1 MLTSKWHTLNA
12 NCQKFNAAYKR
23 AKRLG
28 KSGENDVDYL
38 KRAQSIYRDE
48 HKGVAFSQ
56 EDAWAVLR
64 FHPKWDAPEQV
75 DLTGDVPGATQEDL
89 FGHDARPRPAGKPRP
104 AKKTKSDATA
114 STGGSSASTQF
125 GELMEQELRL
135 KREAAERAFEAQ
147 AEKDRTLM
155 RLEELR
161 FLATS
166 TKDLD
171 DDDAYWIKKQKQ
183 LIKNKMRNDLAN
195 LLTAASGALQFVA
208 ALAAASKTVNSLKN
222 PHGLHA
228 YFIITAKL
236 ESKTMDM
243 DREICQS
250 DDTTQVDGNQNQS
263 VNGSQGDESQEQPFQ
278 EEDTNL
284 IGNKRELTLDE
295 AVEAGQVTYVN
306 TSPRGVR
313 DEKLRIYPNKS
324 CSMGSK
330 TPGGPS
336 NLSCYSFD
344 ANISRQDLAEMI
356 IIHEYPLVM
365 VEHHGSSYADK
376 CLANVLYESLC
387 DWNID
392 RKISTVTVD
401 NCTTND
407 AMIRDLLDKLP
418 LSSLILGG
426 ELFHMRCCAH
436 IVNLIVQDGLSVLG
450 DGIDRIRDSVSY
462 WTLTPKRVEKFEEAA
477 RHLDIPSSRT
487 LALDCKTRWNSTYL
501 MLEVA
506 IIYKDVFRRLK
517 QRDARYKSVP
527 TERDWDLASN
537 ICKKLK
543 LFYNVTLMFSGT
555 KYPTMNTFFTSIC
568 DIRYELNKWRH
579 EEDEVIKDMAEQMI
593 LKFDKYWS
601 DIHGFMG
608 VAAVL
613 DPRMK
618 LKIMKF
624 SFPKLYHSKQRA
636 EEEFTKL
643 KKFVSALFIEY
654 DQAGKA
660 NVRNHVNGV
669 GSTSHID
676 ESDGGFFSG
685 YSKFIE
691 EEEDETSDIT
701 SEVPEELDHY
711 LKERVCNPN
720 MKLDILAWW
729 KINGLK
735 YPALQTI
742 ARDILAIPISTVAS
756 ESCFST
762 SGRLI
767 TPHRSRLKPNT
778 LEALMCSQS
787 WLVNEI
793 QETSSKEFEAYDQTI
808 EYDTDDSD
816 EDKLLNVV
824 FEETLVEPNML
835 VVNVEKFVSTEPL
848 ITSENNDPVG
858 YALVE
863 IMEGSDMK
871 PSDMNDAPNLLEIE
885 VPDKYHLLM
894 TPLGSFPF
902 YSLKCCIK
910 INDFKDGERH
920 EMWLPLDNTKTGRL
934 HLAIKVIEGV
944 DILFEPPSNV
954 DASMTEFQNKN
965 GSVKA
970 PVVENQS
977 SLHKTKNLMDTILGA
992 ANNMQQTIK
1001 TVIHGLLKIQT
1012 LLQPY
1017 DIQTYN
1023 LLNHITYQMR
1033 KEIVST

>member
-1 MLTSKWHTLNA
+1 MIGFSLQPQHLVHGIVHRVVYEQKWFIDLYVEHFDYDVLDFINEEA
-12 NCQKFNAAYKR
+12 N
-23 AKRLG
+23 
-28 KSGENDVDYL
+28 
-38 KRAQSIYRDE
+38 
-48 HKGVAFSQ
+48 GVLS
-56 EDAWAVLR
+56 
-64 FHPKWDAPEQV
+64 
-75 DLTGDVPGATQEDL
+75 
-89 FGHDARPRPAGKPRP
+89 
-104 AKKTKSDATA
+104 S
-114 STGGSSASTQF
+114 GSSD
-125 GELMEQELRL
+125 EYYNNDEC
-135 KREAAERAFEAQ
+135 
-147 AEKDRTLM
+147 EK
-155 RLEELR
+155 LEEVDFQTEGR
-161 FLATS
+161 RMGFVDGPVPQ
-166 TKDLD
+166 TKGEALEDLD
-171 DDDAYWIKKQKQ
+171 DANIDPSCIRYEHPEQ
-183 LIKNKMRNDLAN
+183 LKLALAN
-195 LLTAASGALQFVA
+195 YRVA
-208 ALAAASKTVNSLKN
+208 NGGSPSAGHND
-222 PHGLHA
+222 PI
-228 YFIITAKL
+228 F
-236 ESKTMDM
+236 MDM
-243 DREICQS
+243 DREICQG

-278 EEDTNL
+278 EEHTNL
-284 IGNKRELTLDE
+284 IGNKRKLTSDVWPHFDRKIINGVLKAE
-295 AVEAGQVTYVN
+295 CKYCHKKLAGSSQSGTSHLREHITKRCKRRNTKDIRQQV
-306 TSPRGVR
+306 
-313 DEKLRIYPNKS
+313 L
-324 CSMGSK
+324 SMVQK
-330 TPGGPS
+330 TLGGTS

-344 ANISRQDLAEMI
+344 EKISREDLAEMI
-356 IIHEYPLVM
+356 IVHEYPLVM
-365 VEHHGSSYADK
+365 VEHHGFRKFVWGLQPLFTVPCRNTIKSDDSGEKCKSNRNYYGHVDIKQSEKRFIYVPCPHTADV
-376 CLANVLYESLC
+376 LANVLYESLSA
-387 DWNID
+387 IE
-392 RKISTVTVD
+392 
-401 NCTTND
+401 
-407 AMIRDLLDKLP
+407 
-418 LSSLILGG
+418 LSYLGG

-450 DGIDRIRDSVSY
+450 DGIERIRDSVSY

-527 TERDWDLASN
+527 TERDWHLASN

-624 SFPKLYHSKQRA
+624 LFPKLYHSTQRA
-636 EEEFTKL
+636 EEEFTKF
-643 KKFVSALFIEY
+643 KKFVCALFKEY

-691 EEEDETSDIT
+691 EEEEETSDIT

-735 YPALQTI
+735 YPTLQTI

-793 QETSSKEFEAYDQTI
+793 QETSFKEFEAYDQTI
-808 EYDTDDSD
+808 ECDTNDSD
-816 EDKLLNVV
+816 ED
-824 FEETLVEPNML
+824 
-835 VVNVEKFVSTEPL
+835 SD
-848 ITSENNDPVG
+848 NN
-858 YALVE
+858 
-863 IMEGSDMK
+863 
-871 PSDMNDAPNLLEIE
+871 
-885 VPDKYHLLM
+885 
-894 TPLGSFPF
+894 
-902 YSLKCCIK
+902 
-910 INDFKDGERH
+910 
-920 EMWLPLDNTKTGRL
+920 
-934 HLAIKVIEGV
+934 
-944 DILFEPPSNV
+944 
-954 DASMTEFQNKN
+954 
-965 GSVKA
+965 
-970 PVVENQS
+970 
-977 SLHKTKNLMDTILGA
+977 
-992 ANNMQQTIK
+992 
-1001 TVIHGLLKIQT
+1001 
-1012 LLQPY
+1012 
-1017 DIQTYN
+1017 
-1023 LLNHITYQMR
+1023 
-1033 KEIVST
+1033 